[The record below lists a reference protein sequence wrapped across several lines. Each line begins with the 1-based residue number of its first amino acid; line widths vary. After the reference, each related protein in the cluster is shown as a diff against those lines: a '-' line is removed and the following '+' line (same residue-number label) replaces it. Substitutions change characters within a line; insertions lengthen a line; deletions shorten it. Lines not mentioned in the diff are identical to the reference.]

1 MDLKLPLIFLGAGC
15 GGLLRYWVAGFVQM
29 RWGPGLPVGTL
40 VVNVSGC
47 LAIGFLA
54 TLFSG
59 PLLVR
64 EEYRIGLLIGL
75 LGGYT
80 TFSTFGRE
88 TFALLVDGQWFL
100 ALSNVLLC
108 NILGLTAVWGGSRIA
123 TLLYGGDGP

>member
-1 MDLKLPLIFLGAGC
+1 MDLKLPLIFFGAGL
-15 GGLLRYWVAGFVQM
+15 GGLMRYWVAGVVQT

-47 LAIGFLA
+47 LVIGFLA

-80 TFSTFGRE
+80 TFATFGRE
-88 TFALLVDGQWFL
+88 TMALLADGQWFL

-108 NILGLTAVWGGSRIA
+108 NILGLAAVWGGARIA